1 MAKNYASIYNNTGG
15 SGALEH
21 RWYAK
26 TETTKG
32 TLIAPQNADFFYAL
46 QGGSISYSQPI
57 ESSPVASGRHHTSFI
72 KKKKETSFSFS
83 TYFMIDETL
92 GSASSSEIDPAIRA
106 LWKNVLGFENISA
119 GAVYNS
125 SASPDTTL
133 TIFEVGDKWCRQVA
147 GAFIDS
153 ANLQFPGNGEATVE
167 WSGMG
172 KDALFI
178 GVGKSTIDNNG
189 GNTVTVQTGEGD
201 RFRVGGLVMLIEADG
216 TTRSAD
222 TAAGS
227 ARTITA
233 IAGDVITL
241 SGAALADADGSGV
254 NLPIYL
260 SYYEPAAPVA
270 INNPVTGLTGAI
282 SVVGLSVS
290 CFRSASVNLQNNHEV
305 LDYCYGTD
313 GLASPFY
320 VAGSRLTAEV
330 SIELNLDN
338 EVVEFFNRIQ
348 DFFAQD
354 ILIRLGSASGRRLE
368 VDLPKVQFQVP
379 EFEVPEE
386 GSIPVTFSGTAYQ
399 TALDAADE
407 VTVSFI

>member
-1 MAKNYASIYNNTGG
+1 MAKNYSSIYNNTGG

-26 TETTKG
+26 VEVSKG
-32 TLIAPQNADFFYAL
+32 TLIAPQNTDFFYAL
-46 QGGSISYSQPI
+46 QGGSVSYSQPI

-92 GSASSSEIDPAIRA
+92 GAASSAEIDVPIRA
-106 LWKNVLGFENISA
+106 LWKNVSGYEDITA

-125 SASPDTTL
+125 SVSPDTTL

-147 GAFIDS
+147 GSFIN
-153 ANLQFPGNGEATVE
+153 AVNIQFPGNGEATAE

-178 GVGKSTIDNNG
+178 GIGKSTIDNNAA
-189 GNTVTVQTGEGD
+189 NTVTVQTGEGD
-201 RFRVGGLVMLIEADG
+201 RFRVGGLVMIIEADG

-222 TAAGS
+222 TASGS

-233 IAGDVITL
+233 ISGDVITL
-241 SGAALADADGSGV
+241 SGAVLADADGSV
-254 NLPIYL
+254 TPIYL
-260 SYYEPAAPVA
+260 SYYEPAAPTA
-270 INNPVTGLTGAI
+270 INNPVTGLTGSI

-330 SIELNLDN
+330 SLELNLDN

-348 DFFAQD
+348 DFDAQD